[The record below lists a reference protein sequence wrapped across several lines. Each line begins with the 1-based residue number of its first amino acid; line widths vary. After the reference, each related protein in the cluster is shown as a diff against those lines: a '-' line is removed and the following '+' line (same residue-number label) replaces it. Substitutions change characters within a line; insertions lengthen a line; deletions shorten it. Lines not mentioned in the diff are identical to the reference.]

1 MLSERGTKSAL
12 FNMKVKVK
20 VKPNYFQCIL
30 HYKPDSLYIEKILTI
45 INFVFLRFLG
55 NNMLHV
61 LLFIKE
67 DELTDLNEEIFE
79 DDSCDEEQMN

>member
-1 MLSERGTKSAL
+1 M
-12 FNMKVKVK
+12 
-20 VKPNYFQCIL
+20 L
-30 HYKPDSLYIEKILTI
+30 HYKSDSLHIEKILTI

-79 DDSCDEEQMN
+79 NDSSDEE

>member
-1 MLSERGTKSAL
+1 M
-12 FNMKVKVK
+12 
-20 VKPNYFQCIL
+20 L
-30 HYKPDSLYIEKILTI
+30 HYRSDSLHIEKILTI

-79 DDSCDEEQMN
+79 NDSSDEE

>member
-1 MLSERGTKSAL
+1 M
-12 FNMKVKVK
+12 
-20 VKPNYFQCIL
+20 L
-30 HYKPDSLYIEKILTI
+30 HYKSDSLHIEKILTI
-45 INFVFLRFLG
+45 MNFVFLRFLG

-79 DDSCDEEQMN
+79 NDSSDEE